1 MKKLTWFF
9 VLVLLAFLVNCG
21 GSKTAKQPEQKQEKP
36 QSTTPVKV
44 SSQKPTADK
53 STAMQKSSTEPPS
66 QTEKTQAVTTKTQP
80 QPEVKKYERP
90 TSISVIPADTTKKV
104 STPTAPTPTVSQPAP
119 STPVVPPAD
128 TATAHK
134 AATPLEQKPVFV
146 MKAPVPAKTTAALPS
161 AQPPVPSPAAIKDTL
176 RAPVVEKSLSLENL
190 LFDDIYFDDNQWEV
204 PSLTFN
210 TNYFISLSRVV
221 KALKSDPLINV
232 RLKGHTSLSKK
243 EEKATEIALKRAVTI
258 GKLILDL
265 FPAQERDSVAR
276 RIIPVSVG
284 SREPLVV
291 GGDKNK
297 EALNRRVSIEIFRGE
312 STDLSLADYTRP
324 PQVGQKSASIKAPEK
339 PRAAATQTQAAGK
352 QRTPAEIL
360 YNTGLK
366 LFDQK
371 KWDEAISTFQD
382 VIAFDSKNPLAD
394 NAQWWIGEC
403 YYQKQDYQ
411 KALTAFQQVF
421 NLGDQNK
428 AAYAQLRMGYCYWHL
443 NQKENAKSEFE
454 KVLNQYPDA
463 QEEVAKAQKILK
475 IIAQP

>member
-9 VLVLLAFLVNCG
+9 ALVLFAFFVNCG

-36 QSTTPVKV
+36 RPTTQVTTP
-44 SSQKPTADK
+44 SQKPTADK
-53 STAMQKSSTEPPS
+53 STALQKSSTAPS
-66 QTEKTQAVTTKTQP
+66 SKTEKAQPVTTETKP
-80 QPEVKKYERP
+80 QPEKKIYERP
-90 TSISVIPADTTKKV
+90 ASVSVIPADTTKKV
-104 STPTAPTPTVSQPAP
+104 STSTAPTPTAGQPAS
-119 STPVVPPAD
+119 STPVASPAD

-134 AATPLEQKPVFV
+134 VATPPEQKPVFI
-146 MKAPVPAKTTAALPS
+146 MKAPVSSKTTATLPP
-161 AQPPVPSPAAIKDTL
+161 AQPSVPSPAAIKDTL
-176 RAPVVEKSLSLENL
+176 RAPIVEKPLSLENL

-210 TNYFISLSRVV
+210 ANYFISLSRVV
-221 KALKSDPLINV
+221 KALKSDPQINV

-276 RIIPVSVG
+276 RIIPVSMG

-297 EALNRRVSIEIFRGE
+297 EALNRRVSIELFRGKF
-312 STDLSLADYTRP
+312 SDLSLADYIKSHQALPKATAVKP
-324 PQVGQKSASIKAPEK
+324 AEKPQATITQPQV
-339 PRAAATQTQAAGK
+339 PRK
-352 QRTPAEIL
+352 QLAPAEVL
-360 YNTGLK
+360 YNQGIK
-366 LFDQK
+366 LYDQK

-382 VIAFDSKNPLAD
+382 IIAFDSKNPLAD

-411 KALTAFQQVF
+411 KALTAYQQVF